1 MDASLIDIIG
11 GAIVAARQVGLDRSE
26 EVDAA
31 RAVLM
36 ARDPSLS
43 PGVARILVERLYP
56 AIEANM
62 AA

>member
-11 GAIVAARQVGLDRSE
+11 SAIAAARQVGLDRGE
-26 EVDAA
+26 EVAAA

-56 AIEANM
+56 AIEADM